1 MESDLFCF
9 KVNISSRPATHRGIL
24 SVASAIFYPLGF
36 LPPFILIMKK
46 ILQDPRRIMPRW
58 DDEILAEY
66 TARLKNWLID
76 VSKLLEFAVSQC
88 LEQVDFGAVESSQ
101 SMLMVQ

>member
-1 MESDLFCF
+1 M
-9 KVNISSRPATHRGIL
+9 

-36 LPPFILIMKK
+36 LPSFILIANK
-46 ILQDPRRIMPRW
+46 ILQDPRRIMLRW

-66 TARLKNWLID
+66 TARLKNWLIN
-76 VSKLLEFAVSQC
+76 VFKLLEFAVSHC
-88 LEQVDFGAVESSQ
+88 LEQLDFGAVESSQ